1 MPAVIWPNALTQS
14 PAPEIGLWARAN
26 CGRCMWQAALDLF
39 EAEWDQLVGMP
50 SKQSTADDPQV
61 HTADW

>member
-1 MPAVIWPNALTQS
+1 MGTNKLWP
-14 PAPEIGLWARAN
+14 
-26 CGRCMWQAALDLF
+26 CMWQAALDLF

-61 HTADW
+61 CAAEWLLT